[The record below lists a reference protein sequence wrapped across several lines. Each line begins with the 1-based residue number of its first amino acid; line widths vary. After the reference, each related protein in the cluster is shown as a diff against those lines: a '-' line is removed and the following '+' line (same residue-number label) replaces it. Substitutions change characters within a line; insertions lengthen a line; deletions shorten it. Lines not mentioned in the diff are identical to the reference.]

1 MNLTNMK
8 TIKEYILTEEEIK
21 LIRECLNYCFHRLD
35 KHDNS
40 GIKGR
45 VNIQKLDILRK
56 ELWT

>member
-1 MNLTNMK
+1 MK

-56 ELWT
+56 ELWK